1 MAVRLLPYLEHADH
15 GGGVMIVSSMA
26 GIQPV
31 PYQTAYSA
39 TKAFLV
45 HFGCGLWHELDGKN
59 VSITTYAP
67 GGIATDM
74 TSGDRFDT
82 LRGWLV
88 PVEGAAR
95 EAIAA
100 FQQRRYLYVPGR
112 LNRLGAALSRVLPR
126 RLVTDR
132 VAAEYRKAL
141 QRAREPRAS

>member
-1 MAVRLLPYLEHADH
+1 
-15 GGGVMIVSSMA
+15 MA

-45 HFGCGLWHELDGKN
+45 HFGCGLWHELEGKE

-74 TSGDRFDT
+74 TAGERFES
-82 LRGWLV
+82 LRSWLV

-100 FQQRRYLYVPGR
+100 FQHRRYLHVPGR
-112 LNRLGAALSRVLPR
+112 LNRVGAALLRLLPR

-132 VAAEYRKAL
+132 VAAEYRRAL
-141 QRAREPRAS
+141 QRAKAS

>member
-1 MAVRLLPYLEHADH
+1 
-15 GGGVMIVSSMA
+15 A
-26 GIQPV
+26 GIQPT

-45 HFGCGLWHELDGKN
+45 HFGCGLWHELRGKN

-74 TSGDRFDT
+74 TADERFDA

-95 EAIAA
+95 EGLAA
-100 FQQRRYLYVPGR
+100 FQPRAHLHVPGR
-112 LNRLGAALSRVLPR
+112 MTRLGAALLRLLPR

-132 VAAEYRKAL
+132 VAAEYKKAL
-141 QRAREPRAS
+141 DKARPQASA